1 MRDIPRMLVDDPL
14 IRRCPARFLKLEVG
28 PPRVGAL
35 MEPDVKFDG
44 EAFWV
49 REALVAILR
58 NVFDCCSPL
67 FNVFWP
73 LSG

>member
-1 MRDIPRMLVDDPL
+1 M
-14 IRRCPARFLKLEVG
+14 EVG
-28 PPRVGAL
+28 PPRLGTL
-35 MEPDVKFDG
+35 REPDVKFDG

-58 NVFDCCSPL
+58 NVVDYCSPL
-67 FNVFWP
+67 FNDFWP